1 LPEKPFRPIGRDG
14 FSEYSIAQKKGE
26 KFKMLRTPLVMVA
39 CLILITFGVATASEE
54 GDLAKATQNP
64 VADLISL
71 PFQNNTNFDVGPYRL
86 AAGSERSS
94 GLESSP

>member
-1 LPEKPFRPIGRDG
+1 
-14 FSEYSIAQKKGE
+14 
-26 KFKMLRTPLVMVA
+26 MLRTPLVMVA

-86 AAGSERSS
+86 AVGSEKFS
-94 GLESSP
+94 E